1 MPIELHVVSEAD
13 YAAWLADSKKK
24 YAALENDATRVASK

>member
-1 MPIELHVVSEAD
+1 MPIELHVVSDAE
-13 YAAWLADSKKK
+13 YAAWLAKAKEQ